1 MSNLLRLTKYGLY
14 CPTGDFYIDAS
25 GRVERNIVT
34 HAHSDHAK
42 PGHHHYL
49 AHTHTEPLIKARLGK
64 NISVQTIGYGESI
77 TMNGVRVSL
86 HPAGHVFGSAQIRLE
101 LDGEIWAVSGDYKI
115 EVDNVSE
122 PFEPIPCH
130 TFITECTFGLP
141 VYHWPEQQSEYD
153 RINNWWR
160 GNREDGVTGILFA
173 YSLGKAQR
181 IIQNIDSSI
190 GTIYVHK
197 TISQMNEAIRSCGH
211 KFPKTIT
218 IAEST
223 TSEEIR
229 GNLIIAPPS
238 FTAGNSLRDLHPFS
252 LAAASGWV
260 QTGRNMS
267 DGSTD
272 IGFVLSD
279 HSDWNGLMET
289 IKNTG
294 AEHVVTMHG
303 YTTAFTRRLNELGIR
318 SIEIDELRH
327 SPYQG

>member
-14 CPTGDFYIDAS
+14 CPAGDFYIDAS
-25 GRVERNIVT
+25 GRVERNIVS

-49 AHTHTEPLIKARLGK
+49 AHTHTEPLIRARLGK
-64 NISVQTIGYGESI
+64 KISVQTLSYDETVS
-77 TMNGVRVSL
+77 MNGVRVSL
-86 HPAGHVFGSAQIRLE
+86 HPAGHVFGSSQIRIE
-101 LDGEIWAVSGDYKI
+101 SDGEIWVVSGDYKI
-115 EVDNVSE
+115 EKDNVSE
-122 PFEPIPCH
+122 PFEPVLCH

-141 VYHWPEQQSEYD
+141 VYHWPEQQLEYD

-160 GNREDGVTGILFA
+160 NNREDVVSSILFA

-190 GTIYVHK
+190 GPIYIHK
-197 TISQMNEAIRSCGH
+197 SIAQMNEAIHSCGH
-211 KFPKTIT
+211 NFPKTIT
-218 IAEST
+218 ITEST
-223 TSEEIR
+223 TPEQIR

-238 FTAGNSLRDLHPFS
+238 FTGGNSLRDLHPFS
-252 LAAASGWV
+252 IAAASGWV

-272 IGFVLSD
+272 TGFVLSD
-279 HSDWNGLMET
+279 HSDWDGLIET

-294 AEHVVTMHG
+294 AERVVTMHG
-303 YTTAFTRRLNELGIR
+303 YTSVFTRWLNELGIR
-318 SIEIDELRH
+318 SLEIDELRH